1 MGYVEHSRCTLST
14 RGYVWCCAASMFVF
28 RFVSCLTSRLPKEL
42 RTLGLDHED
51 RVTLPRAPHTLE
63 IIMLYDFYF
72 TFAAV

>member
-1 MGYVEHSRCTLST
+1 
-14 RGYVWCCAASMFVF
+14 VF